1 MGRTGA
7 CACSSAANAYRDGD
21 LEAGIVIHESSHG
34 LSTWLTGGPADSGCL
49 GWGESGGMEEGW
61 VFWRRLLCDGCVGG
75 ESGAGD
81 QEFCIFGDTSA
92 SSSPTFLRVSS
103 YLHIYRMTP
112 PTHRSA
118 GRATSPDTGV
128 FMRSARSGA
137 EILWVVSQALS
148 SITDSRTRT
157 QRHET
162 SDVRPVP
169 ARR

>member
-21 LEAGIVIHESSHG
+21 LEAGIVIHESGHG

-81 QEFCIFGDTSA
+81 QEFCIFGDT
-92 SSSPTFLRVSS
+92 
-103 YLHIYRMTP
+103 MTP

-148 SITDSRTRT
+148 RITDSRTRT

-162 SDVRPVP
+162 SDVSPVP